1 MKREFDEKYLKAQKK
16 KLNSYQERLELELSK
31 ISKKGKQGYQASFPQ
46 YGDKE
51 EDNILEM
58 EDFAENLSIEKKLAQ
73 LLRRTKRAIKK
84 LDKKRYG
91 SCEQCKKPINKERL
105 DVLPLAPT
113 CIECARN
120 PKSFWKRVWPF
131 KK

>member
-1 MKREFDEKYLKAQKK
+1 MKRELTKKYLQGQRQK
-16 KLNSYQERLELELSK
+16 LESYQGKLEQELSK

-46 YGDKE
+46 YGNKE

-73 LLRRTKRAIKK
+73 LLRRTKRAIKR
-84 LDKKRYG
+84 LDKNRYG
-91 SCEQCKKPINKERL
+91 LCEQCKKPISKERL

-113 CIECARN
+113 CIECARK
-120 PKSFWKRVWPF
+120 PKGFWKRVWPF